1 MMNDSI
7 SDGPVRLRIAIADD
21 HPLIREGVRH
31 LLEAQPDFEVCGEA
45 VDGTGALQVVERLQ
59 PDVIVLDLAMPGTNG
74 IAAATEISAHFPQ
87 TRVVALT
94 MHEEASYLRKALS
107 AGARGYV
114 VKRAVTEGLISA
126 VRAVAAGGTYIDPL
140 LAGLVAE
147 IASDVRPQL
156 SQREREVLTQIAR
169 GFGNNEIAI
178 GLNISPRT
186 VETYKARITEK
197 LGLRTR
203 SEIVA
208 YVNSQGL
215 LG

>member
-1 MMNDSI
+1 MNNNA
-7 SDGPVRLRIAIADD
+7 SDGSIKLRVAIADD

-45 VDGTGALQVVERLQ
+45 VDGAGALALVERLR
-59 PDVIVLDLAMPGTNG
+59 PDVIVLDLAMPELNG
-74 IAAATEISAHFPQ
+74 ISAAAEFTARFPE

-94 MHEEASYLRKALS
+94 MHEEASYVRKALS
-107 AGARGYV
+107 AGASGYV
-114 VKRAVTEGLISA
+114 VKRAVTEGLVRA
-126 VRAVAAGGTYIDPL
+126 VRAVAGGGRYIDPL
-140 LAGLVAE
+140 LAGLLAE
-147 IASDVRPQL
+147 IAADLRPQL

-178 GLNISPRT
+178 DLNISPRT

>member
-1 MMNDSI
+1 MNNNA
-7 SDGPVRLRIAIADD
+7 SDGSIRLRVAIADD

-45 VDGTGALQVVERLQ
+45 VDGAGALALVEQLR
-59 PDVIVLDLAMPGTNG
+59 PDVIVLDLAMPELNG
-74 IAAATEISAHFPQ
+74 ISAAAEITSRFPE

-94 MHEEASYLRKALS
+94 MHEEASYVRKALS
-107 AGARGYV
+107 AGACGYV
-114 VKRAVTEGLISA
+114 VKRAVTEGLVRA
-126 VRAVAAGGTYIDPL
+126 VRAVACGGRYIDPL
-140 LAGLVAE
+140 LAGLLAE
-147 IASDVRPQL
+147 IAADVRPQL

-178 GLNISPRT
+178 DLNISPRT

-215 LG
+215 LS

>member
-1 MMNDSI
+1 MNDNAS
-7 SDGPVRLRIAIADD
+7 SPSRLRVAIADD

-45 VDGTGALQVVERLQ
+45 VDGAEALQLVERLR
-59 PDVIVLDLAMPGTNG
+59 PNVIVLDLAMPEVNG
-74 IAAATEISAHFPQ
+74 IAAAAEITARFPE
-87 TRVVALT
+87 TGVVALT
-94 MHEEASYLRKALS
+94 MHEEASYVRKALS

-114 VKRAVTEGLISA
+114 VKRAVTEDLIRA
-126 VRAVAAGGTYIDPL
+126 VRAVATGGTYIDPL
-140 LAGLVAE
+140 LAALVAE
-147 IASDVRPQL
+147 IASDQRPQL

-186 VETYKARITEK
+186 VETYKARIAEK

-203 SEIVA
+203 SEIVS
-208 YVNSQGL
+208 YVNAQGL
-215 LG
+215 LN

>member
-1 MMNDSI
+1 MIDNDSDT
-7 SDGPVRLRIAIADD
+7 STRLRVAIADD

-45 VDGTGALQVVERLQ
+45 VDGAGALALVDRLH
-59 PDVIVLDLAMPGTNG
+59 PDVIVLDLAMPVLNG
-74 IAAATEISAHFPQ
+74 IAAAAEISARFPE

-94 MHEEASYLRKALS
+94 MHEEASYVRKALS
-107 AGARGYV
+107 AGASGYV
-114 VKRAVTEGLISA
+114 VKRAVTEGLVRA
-126 VRAVAAGGTYIDPL
+126 VRAVATGGRYIDPL
-140 LAGLVAE
+140 LAGLLAE
-147 IASDVRPQL
+147 IAADVRPQL

-169 GFGNNEIAI
+169 GFGNNEIALD
-178 GLNISPRT
+178 LNISPRT

-208 YVNSQGL
+208 YVNGQGL
-215 LG
+215 LS